1 MQTRVKFISLLIA
14 GVVSP
19 LLTMSPATP
28 SQQTTP
34 GPAEP
39 PVVSPSAE
47 AQKSLDRAAQY
58 TQAKQPLDALNA
70 ADEAL
75 SMSKE
80 RTRFRGRSVGSPSAG
95 TRPDGTKSQR
105 RSCGN
110 VAGSRQNVGERR

>member
-28 SQQTTP
+28 FQQTTP

-39 PVVSPSAE
+39 SVVSPSA
-47 AQKSLDRAAQY
+47 AVQKSLDRAAQY
-58 TQAKQPLDALNA
+58 AQAKQPLYTLNA

-80 RTRFRGRSVGSPSAG
+80 KHDSAG
-95 TRPDGTKSQR
+95 EALAHRARARALTELNRKEEAAATWQAA
-105 RSCGN
+105 
-110 VAGSRQNVGERR
+110 AGAWEHA